1 MMRKITPHRIPRTGS
16 ATRMRGFT
24 LIELM
29 IGITIGLI
37 VLLGLTVF
45 FSSNSRNQHDLERS
59 IVRMENSRF
68 ALDTLTEDLMH
79 AGYYAQHVPPSGV
92 TVQAIVPCPEPLIP
106 PNPDNPWNLGWN
118 AAATRMP
125 PAVQGFVADEDDGT
139 QDCLTGLRDK
149 VDKTEVITVTHAET
163 GDPDPDLR
171 DETETTDL
179 YIQTKG
185 SDANTQTTSC
195 ATDPQVIVA
204 TGPASNF
211 VLKNAACNTFNNVHR
226 LSQRTYFLSKCND
239 CTNND
244 GIPSLKRVERIGG
257 GFVVNT
263 VAEGV
268 EQLQFEYGVDTNND
282 GQVDE
287 VRAFAGITGAAPYLW
302 SNVVAVRVHM
312 LTRSS
317 LPDPG
322 HDETR
327 RFEMGSIT
335 YKLKTD
341 PVETG
346 DPPLLP
352 AGFKRTLL
360 TTTVP
365 LTNVAGRR
373 E

>member
-79 AGYYAQHVPPSGV
+79 AGYYAQHVPALTATPS
-92 TVQAIVPCPEPLIP
+92 AIVTCPTTTA
-106 PNPDNPWNLGWN
+106 NLGWN
-118 AAATRMP
+118 ADATQVP
-125 PAVQGFVADEDDGT
+125 PAVTGLTADPTDTT
-139 QDCLTGLRDK
+139 QSCLTDK
-149 VDKTEVITVTHAET
+149 LIPGTGVITVTRAET
-163 GDPDPDLR
+163 GDPVELDPDETR
-171 DETETTDL
+171 DTDL
-179 YIQTKG
+179 YIQT
-185 SDANTQTTSC
+185 TSC
-195 ATDPQVIVA
+195 ATGPEVIVN
-204 TGPASNF
+204 TGPEGNF
-211 VLKNAACNTFNNVHR
+211 TLQERDCATPKKVVHR
-226 LSQRTYFLSKCND
+226 LLQRTYFLSSCND

-244 GIPSLKRVERIGG
+244 GIPSLKRGELIGNSY
-257 GFVVNT
+257 VINT

-268 EQLQFEYGVDTNND
+268 EQLQFEVGVDTNND

-287 VRAFAGITGAAPYLW
+287 VLPFAAITGDGPAPYDAPPYGADPYVW
-302 SNVVAVRVHM
+302 RNVVAVRMHM

-322 HDETR
+322 HTEDRT
-327 RFEMGSIT
+327 FQMG
-335 YKLKTD
+335 
-341 PVETG
+341 
-346 DPPLLP
+346 PLTLEP
-352 AGFKRTLL
+352 ADLQAGFKRTLL